1 MKMTV
6 KKLIVGLFA
15 AGLLAAT
22 AVAQCGSMSL
32 KSPKLHSQAWRVT
45 TDGAALQLVSS
56 QNDPITGM
64 WHVTFTAKGNTQGPP
79 DGTPIDNAL
88 ITWHADNTEIMNSGR
103 PPQDGDFCMG
113 VWKKTGK
120 STYTVNHFAWG
131 GNDTSGGTTGIGN
144 PTGPTRF
151 VENVT
156 LSADGNSFNGTFAL
170 KATDTSGNTTAEIL
184 GVLSGTRITT
194 ATSIQDLL

>member
-1 MKMTV
+1 MKMTA
-6 KKLIVGLFA
+6 KKLIVALFA

-22 AVAQCGSMSL
+22 AVAQCGSMNL
-32 KSPKLHSQAWRVT
+32 KAPKLHRQGWDVT
-45 TDGAALQLVSS
+45 TDGATLQLVTS
-56 QNDPITGM
+56 QNTPITGM
-64 WHVTFTAKGNTQGPP
+64 WHVTFTAQGNTQGPP

-88 ITWHADNTEIMNSGR
+88 ITYHADGTEIMNSGR

-120 STYTVNHFAWG
+120 STYTANHFAWA

-144 PTGPTRF
+144 PQGTTRI
-151 VENVT
+151 VENLT
-156 LSADGNSFNGTFAL
+156 LSADGNSFTGTFSL
-170 KATDTSGNTTAEIL
+170 KGTDTSGNTTVEIL

-194 ATSIQDLL
+194 STSIQDLL